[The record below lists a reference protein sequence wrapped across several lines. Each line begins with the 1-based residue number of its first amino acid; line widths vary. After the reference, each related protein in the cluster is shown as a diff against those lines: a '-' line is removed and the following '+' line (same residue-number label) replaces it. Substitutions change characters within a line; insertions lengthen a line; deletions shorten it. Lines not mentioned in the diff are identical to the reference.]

1 MPRRIFLSYISFQW
15 WQFENSYPEQQKKI
29 GLMPSGFLR
38 AQGADDA
45 IDSNPLCQ
53 DKTTIIIPY
62 LEPDSLIHTEEEE
75 EEEWAG

>member
-1 MPRRIFLSYISFQW
+1 
-15 WQFENSYPEQQKKI
+15 
-29 GLMPSGFLR
+29 MPSGFLR

-75 EEEWAG
+75 EEEEWAR

>member
-1 MPRRIFLSYISFQW
+1 MKTPTLS
-15 WQFENSYPEQQKKI
+15 NKKKI

-75 EEEWAG
+75 EEEE